1 MSSDAQQDPLSL
13 LRASLS
19 TGTPPILSTSTNPP
33 PPSLPPVPLH
43 LATHLIFRPPHS
55 LQPIALPLSSPTR
68 FVKKEG
74 EATPIPVDLRSIY
87 FAWLNRE
94 LAIPEYL
101 NLAQNFDTQVSG
113 GSGIKNLNF
122 VERLELV
129 GWLEGVQ
136 EESEFIQPVT
146 QVKRD
151 AAPAGGL
158 VVGRSRGDSAGQGQ
172 NGASQPAT
180 GGGRPPKQID
190 PRLAEIYSHERVVVN
205 RNTALRGS
213 KPMVIKASSR
223 TIMRLVTELPNVG
236 LFVRAQTH

>member
-1 MSSDAQQDPLSL
+1 M
-13 LRASLS
+13 
-19 TGTPPILSTSTNPP
+19 
-33 PPSLPPVPLH
+33 
-43 LATHLIFRPPHS
+43 
-55 LQPIALPLSSPTR
+55 
-68 FVKKEG
+68 
-74 EATPIPVDLRSIY
+74 
-87 FAWLNRE
+87 
-94 LAIPEYL
+94 
-101 NLAQNFDTQVSG
+101 
-113 GSGIKNLNF
+113 
-122 VERLELV
+122 